1 MPFVFTNTFFLLLGL
16 GLVLLSLGWVGREF
30 LALAVLYDIG
40 LLGGAFVDFFLTE
53 RANRLEVERESDPRM
68 SLGADNEIRIRI
80 RNRTRRRLAVRVK
93 DEYPDAMDLH
103 GRREAAFRLGA
114 GREASFGYALY
125 PTNRGSYGF
134 GDVWGRIR
142 GPLGLVWRQVRWP
155 LAEDVR
161 VYPNIREARKNELY
175 AYRNQQLRLGQRRM
189 RVKGQGREFE
199 SMRDFVNGDEIHHI
213 SWTATARRGKLI
225 TREYTVERSQNVM
238 IMLDTGR
245 LMTARIG
252 ELTKLDHAINAALS
266 IAFVALA
273 GGDNVGLLTFS
284 RKVLTYLPPSHTRDQ
299 LPAILEALYAIEP
312 AMIEPSYARAFNHLG
327 TACRRRSLVIILT
340 DLVDEEASAE
350 LLAYTR
356 LLIPRHLPL
365 IVTIGDSDL
374 RGVVSEVPGTVA
386 DVYRQS
392 VAEDLLRQ
400 REAALRRITHAGGL
414 ALDVPVGHLS
424 LSLVNRY
431 LEVKERGM
439 L

>member
-1 MPFVFTNTFFLLLGL
+1 MPFVFTNTFFMLLGL
-16 GLVLLSLGWVGREF
+16 GFVLLSMAWVGSEF
-30 LALAVLYDIG
+30 LLVAILYDVALLGSAVL
-40 LLGGAFVDFFLTE
+40 DFWLTE
-53 RANRLEVERESDPRM
+53 REDRVDVERRADERM
-68 SLGADNEIRIRI
+68 SLGTENAVTILVS
-80 RNRTRRRLAVRVK
+80 NRSRRSLSVRAR
-93 DEYPDAMDLH
+93 DEYPHAMRLVGARDASMTIRSGQTGEFTYELH
-103 GRREAAFRLGA
+103 
-114 GREASFGYALY
+114 
-125 PTNRGSYGF
+125 PTTRGSYGF
-134 GDVWGRIR
+134 GDVVGRVR
-142 GPLGLVWRQVRWP
+142 GPLGLVWRQLRWP
-155 LAEDVR
+155 LAVDVR
-161 VYPNIREARKNELY
+161 VYPNIREAKKNELY
-175 AYRNQQLRLGQRRM
+175 AFRNRQMRLGQRRM

-199 SMRDFVNGDEIHHI
+199 SMREFVNGDEIHHI

-273 GGDNVGLLTFS
+273 GHDNVGMLTFS
-284 RKVLTYLPPSHTRDQ
+284 RRVLTYLPPSHTRDQ

-374 RGVVSEVPGTVA
+374 RSVVSEVPGTVA
-386 DVYRQS
+386 EVYRQS
-392 VAEDLLRQ
+392 VAEELLRQ

-414 ALDVPVGHLS
+414 ALDVPVGRLS
-424 LSLVNRY
+424 LSLVNKY

>member
-1 MPFVFTNTFFLLLGL
+1 MPFVFTTTFFALVGL
-16 GLVLLSLGWVGREF
+16 GFVVLSMAWIGREF
-30 LALAVLYDIG
+30 LLVAILYDLVLFGAALADY
-40 LLGGAFVDFFLTE
+40 FLTE
-53 RANRLEVERESDPRM
+53 REDRIEVERRLESRM
-68 SLGADNEIRIRI
+68 SLGADNDVSVAATNRSRRTIR
-80 RNRTRRRLAVRVK
+80 LKVK
-93 DEYPDAMDLH
+93 DEYPHTMRLV
-103 GRREAAFRLGA
+103 GSREAGLTLRSGQSAT
-114 GREASFGYALY
+114 FGYALY
-125 PTNRGSYGF
+125 PTTRGRYGF
-134 GDVWGRIR
+134 GDVLGRIR
-142 GPLGLVWRQVRWP
+142 GPLGLVWRQLRWKV
-155 LAEDVR
+155 AEDVR
-161 VYPNIREARKNELY
+161 VYPNIREARKNELF
-175 AYRNQQLRLGQRRM
+175 AFRNRQMRLGQRRM

-199 SMRDFVNGDEIHHI
+199 SMREFVNGDEIHHI

-273 GGDNVGLLTFS
+273 GHDNVGMLTFS
-284 RKVLTYLPPSHTRDQ
+284 RRVLTYLPPEHGRDQ
-299 LPAILEALYAIEP
+299 LPAILEALYSIEP
-312 AMIEPSYARAFNHLG
+312 AMIEPSYARAFNYLG

-374 RGVVSEVPGTVA
+374 RAVVSDVPVTVG

-392 VAEDLLRQ
+392 VAEELLRQ

-414 ALDVPVGHLS
+414 ALDVPVGKLS

>member
-1 MPFVFTNTFFLLLGL
+1 MPFVFTTTFFVLLGL
-16 GLVLLSLGWVGREF
+16 GFVLLSMAWVGAEF
-30 LALAVLYDIG
+30 LLVAILYDVA
-40 LLGGAFVDFFLTE
+40 LFAAAFVDYVLTE
-53 RANRLEVERESDPRM
+53 REDRIEVERRADARM
-68 SLGADNEIRIRI
+68 SLGAENAVTVVVT
-80 RNRTRRRLAVRVK
+80 NRAHRPLRVRVK
-93 DEYPDAMDLH
+93 DEYPHALRRI
-103 GRREAAFRLGA
+103 GEREATFKLRSGQTM
-114 GREASFGYALY
+114 EFGYALY
-125 PTNRGSYGF
+125 PTTRGLYGF
-134 GDVWGRIR
+134 GDVHGRVR
-142 GPLGLVWRQVRWP
+142 GPLGLVWRHVRWP
-155 LAEDVR
+155 VAEDVR
-161 VYPNIREARKNELY
+161 VYPNIREAKKNELY
-175 AYRNQQLRLGQRRM
+175 AFRNKQMRLGQRRT

-199 SMRDFVNGDEIHHI
+199 SMREFVNGDEIHHI

-273 GGDNVGLLTFS
+273 GHDNVGMLTFS
-284 RKVLTYLPPSHTRDQ
+284 RRVLTYLPPSHTRDQ

-327 TACRRRSLVIILT
+327 TANRRRSLVIILT

-374 RGVVSEVPGTVA
+374 RAVVSDVPATVG

-392 VAEDLLRQ
+392 VAEELLRQ

-414 ALDVPVGHLS
+414 ALDVPVGKLS
-424 LSLVNRY
+424 LSLVNKY

>member
-1 MPFVFTNTFFLLLGL
+1 MPFVFTNMFFLLLGL
-16 GLVLLSLGWVGREF
+16 GFVLLSMAWVGREF
-30 LALAVLYDIG
+30 LLIAILYDAALNG
-40 LLGGAFVDFFLTE
+40 SAVVDYFLTE
-53 RANRLEVERESDPRM
+53 RNDRIDVERRADERM
-68 SLGADNEIRIRI
+68 SLGADNDVVVQVTNRARRPLAIR
-80 RNRTRRRLAVRVK
+80 AK
-93 DEYPDAMDLH
+93 DEYPHAM
-103 GRREAAFRLGA
+103 RLNGS
-114 GREASFGYALY
+114 REASLRIRSGGTAEFGYALH
-125 PTNRGSYGF
+125 PTTRGSYGF
-134 GDVWGRIR
+134 GDVLGRVR

-155 LAEDVR
+155 AARDVR
-161 VYPNIREARKNELY
+161 VYPNIREAKKNELY
-175 AYRNQQLRLGQRRM
+175 AFRNKQLRLGQRRM
-189 RVKGQGREFE
+189 RIKGQGREFE
-199 SMRDFVNGDEIHHI
+199 SMREFVNGDEIHHI
-213 SWTATARRGKLI
+213 SWTASARRGKLI

-252 ELTKLDHAINAALS
+252 DLTKLDHAINAALS

-273 GGDNVGLLTFS
+273 GHDNVGMLTFS

-374 RGVVSEVPGTVA
+374 RAVVSEMPATVA

-392 VAEDLLRQ
+392 VAEELLRQ

-414 ALDVPVGHLS
+414 ALDVPVGRLS
-424 LSLVNRY
+424 LSLVNKY